1 MRKLEKNTR
10 RYFVNLFADYI
21 LSKFNKS
28 ENTII
33 QVTDCENF
41 VVVNGQ
47 TISSNVLNLNEL
59 KIEFIESNKELFKS
73 LNKESLNIIDIIKY
87 EQEIT
92 DFPRA
97 WITVNKSLYVKEL
110 DPISEINISSEFP
123 YGHSLGCGRGI
134 LYYSHYIFNQMY
146 SLLGI
151 DKLYFHYS
159 SDLNEDEDYKIK
171 VICDS
176 QIPKKLIE
184 SLILDCFD
192 MDLTEFKER
201 MSNYD
206 FTKDVTD
213 QTLDKPYLVQDRLK
227 DIILI

>member
-33 QVTDCENF
+33 QVTDCETF

-47 TISSNVLNLNEL
+47 TTSKDVLTLNDL
-59 KIEFIESNKELFKS
+59 KTEFIESNKELFNS
-73 LNKESLNIIDIIKY
+73 LEKKDLNIIDIIKY
-87 EQEIT
+87 DQEIT
-92 DFPRA
+92 DFTKA
-97 WITVNKSLYVKEL
+97 WITVNKSLYVDEF
-110 DPISEINISSEFP
+110 DPISEMNISSEFP

-134 LYYSHYIFNQMY
+134 LYYSHYIFNHMY
-146 SLLGI
+146 SLLGV
-151 DKLYFHYS
+151 DKVYFRYS
-159 SDLNEDEDYKIK
+159 SYLNEDEDYKIK

-176 QIPKKLIE
+176 KISKGSIE
-184 SLILDCFD
+184 SLVLDCFD
-192 MDLTEFKER
+192 MNLTEFKER
-201 MSNYD
+201 LSNYD
-206 FTKDVTD
+206 FTEDVTD

-227 DIILI
+227 DVILL

>member
-97 WITVNKSLYVKEL
+97 WITVNKSLYVNEL

-146 SLLGI
+146 SLLGV

-159 SDLNEDEDYKIK
+159 SDLNEDEDYRIK
-171 VICDS
+171 VISDS
-176 QIPKKLIE
+176 QVPKNLIE
-184 SLILDCFD
+184 SLVLDCFD

-201 MSNYD
+201 MSDYD

-213 QTLDKPYLVQDRLK
+213 QTLDKPYLIQDRLK

>member
-21 LSKFNKS
+21 LSKFDKS

-47 TISSNVLNLNEL
+47 TTSSKVLEMLEL
-59 KIEFIESNKELFKS
+59 KSEFIESNKELFNS
-73 LNKESLNIIDIIKY
+73 LDKKDLNVIDIIKY
-87 EQEIT
+87 DQEIT
-92 DFPRA
+92 DLKRG
-97 WITVNKSLYVKEL
+97 WINVNKSLYVDQH

-123 YGHSLGCGRGI
+123 YGHSLGCGRGMF
-134 LYYSHYIFNQMY
+134 YYSHYIFNHMY
-146 SLLGI
+146 SLLDV

-159 SDLNEDEDYKIK
+159 SDLDENEDYKIK
-171 VICDS
+171 VVSESNYSKS
-176 QIPKKLIE
+176 QIT
-184 SLILDCFD
+184 SLVLDVFD

-201 MSNYD
+201 LSNYN
-206 FTKDVTD
+206 FTEDITNPS
-213 QTLDKPYLVQDRLK
+213 LDKPYLVQDRLI
-227 DIILI
+227 DVVLV

>member
-47 TISSNVLNLNEL
+47 TTSSNVLTLNEL

-97 WITVNKSLYVKEL
+97 WITINKSLYVNEL
-110 DPISEINISSEFP
+110 DPISEINTSSEFP

-146 SLLGI
+146 SLLGV
-151 DKLYFHYS
+151 DKVYFHYS
-159 SDLNEDEDYKIK
+159 SDLNEDEDYRIK

-176 QIPKKLIE
+176 QVPKKSIE
-184 SLILDCFD
+184 SLVLDCFD